1 MKSALT
7 DVGAE
12 EAVKRLYRLTGNK
25 DLRFVQVSLQ
35 EEKMNLCLCL
45 RCLSKMSHI
54 LPKLCIILH
63 MKKLRIQNF
72 NMLLFENG
80 LFLKC
85 SSTSLSTDR
94 HESIRTDRGRRLDF
108 GRRKRREDFHLLP
121 KRDHG
126 SPQTIQS

>member
-25 DLRFVQVSLQ
+25 DLRFVQVSLK
-35 EEKMNLCLCL
+35 EEKNELMPLLTLFIENE
-45 RCLSKMSHI
+45 SYSAKTAF
-54 LPKLCIILH
+54 